1 MEPSK
6 SQSKGV
12 ALVTGAARGIGRAI
26 ALRLADDGFDVAVN
40 DLPNT
45 PELVKLVKEI
55 EAKGRRAIAALG
67 DVSIESAV
75 ADMIQQTVGEL
86 GSLDVMVANAGIVII
101 EEFLSTSV
109 EAFDKQMAVNA
120 RSVMLC
126 YQHAARQM
134 ISQGRGGRIIGASSM
149 AGKQATELLFAY
161 SATKFAIRGMTQSAA
176 AALGK
181 YKITVNAYAPGGIET
196 RLPVGRTGQPDEV
209 AQLVSYFASKEA
221 GFVTGQSCA
230 TPDEA
235 LLHILLT

>member
-75 ADMIQQTVGEL
+75 ADMVQQTVREL
-86 GSLDVMVANAGIVII
+86 GSLDVVRRSNISGK
-101 EEFLSTSV
+101 FGWFSTRPPPPLSRV
-109 EAFDKQMAVNA
+109 D
-120 RSVMLC
+120 
-126 YQHAARQM
+126 
-134 ISQGRGGRIIGASSM
+134 G
-149 AGKQATELLFAY
+149 
-161 SATKFAIRGMTQSAA
+161 
-176 AALGK
+176 
-181 YKITVNAYAPGGIET
+181 
-196 RLPVGRTGQPDEV
+196 
-209 AQLVSYFASKEA
+209 
-221 GFVTGQSCA
+221 
-230 TPDEA
+230 
-235 LLHILLT
+235 